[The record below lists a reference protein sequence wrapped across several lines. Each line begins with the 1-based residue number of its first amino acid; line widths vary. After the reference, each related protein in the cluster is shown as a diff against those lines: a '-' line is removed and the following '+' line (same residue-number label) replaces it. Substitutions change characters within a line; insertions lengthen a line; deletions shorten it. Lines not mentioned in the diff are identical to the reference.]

1 LKNLV
6 SASATT
12 VPANKP
18 TALPRIATTVR
29 ETFEFVRAAQLAG
42 KRVGLIPTMGA
53 LHAGHV
59 SLVERSSREN
69 DLTVVTIF
77 VNPKQFSP
85 QEDLA
90 KYPRNL
96 DDDLAKLA
104 AANANLVFA
113 PSVDE
118 MYPPGFATY
127 VEVADA
133 TAPLEGQFRPTHF
146 RGVTTVVMKLFQI
159 APADRAY
166 FGQKDY
172 QQSLVVRRMA
182 ADLNLPIQIVV
193 CPTVREPDG
202 LAMSSRNRYLSADDR
217 QRALVLS
224 RSLRIAREL
233 FAQGERNAAAIRTA
247 VQKQLSDAKVEL
259 DYVSVADPN
268 TLAELGAIKSSA
280 VVLIAARLGS
290 TRLIDNE
297 ILGSNES

>member
-1 LKNLV
+1 LV
-6 SASATT
+6 SASAKT
-12 VPANKP
+12 VPANK
-18 TALPRIATTVR
+18 TTTLPRVATTVR
-29 ETFEFVRAAQLAG
+29 ETFEFVRGVQLAG
-42 KRVGLIPTMGA
+42 KRVGLVPTMGA
-53 LHAGHV
+53 LHAGHI

-69 DLTVVTIF
+69 DFTVVTIF
-77 VNPKQFSP
+77 VNPMQFAP

-104 AANANLVFA
+104 AAKADLVFA
-113 PSVDE
+113 PSVEE
-118 MYPPGFATY
+118 MYPPGFATS
-127 VEVADA
+127 VDVADA
-133 TAPLEGQFRPTHF
+133 TARLEGQFRPTHF

-202 LAMSSRNRYLSADDR
+202 LAMSSRNRYLSTDDR

-224 RSLRIAREL
+224 RSLRQARES
-233 FAQGERNAAAIRTA
+233 FAAGERDTATIRA
-247 VQKQLSDAKVEL
+247 EVQKQIADANVAL

-268 TLAELGAIKSSA
+268 TLAELDVINGSA
-280 VVLIAARLGS
+280 VVLIAARVGN

-297 ILGSNES
+297 ILGASES

>member
-1 LKNLV
+1 LV

-12 VPANKP
+12 VPSNK
-18 TALPRIATTVR
+18 TTVAPRVATTVR
-29 ETFEFVRAAQLAG
+29 ETFEFVRSAQLAG
-42 KRVGLIPTMGA
+42 KRVGLVPTMGA

-59 SLVERSSREN
+59 SLVDRSSREN

-85 QEDLA
+85 REDLA

-104 AANANLVFA
+104 AAKADLVFA

-118 MYPPGFATY
+118 MYPTGFATY

-133 TAPLEGQFRPTHF
+133 TTRLEGQFRPTHF

-182 ADLNLPIQIVV
+182 ADLNLPIQIVI
-193 CPTVREPDG
+193 CPTVREADG

-224 RSLRIAREL
+224 RSLRETRES
-233 FAQGERNAAAIRTA
+233 FVAGERNSAKLRTAIESQIAAAGAT
-247 VQKQLSDAKVEL
+247 L
-259 DYVSVADPN
+259 DYVSVADPD
-268 TLAELGAIKSSA
+268 TLAELDQIKSSA
-280 VVLIAARLGS
+280 VVLIAARVGN

-297 ILGSNES
+297 ILSASES